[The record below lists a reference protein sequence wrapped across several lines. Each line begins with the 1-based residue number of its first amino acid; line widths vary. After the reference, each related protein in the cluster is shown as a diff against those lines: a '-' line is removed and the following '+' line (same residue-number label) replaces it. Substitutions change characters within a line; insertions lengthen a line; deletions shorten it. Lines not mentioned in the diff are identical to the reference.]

1 MMATYVCFDIGGTT
15 VKHALVSDD
24 GKISKKG
31 AFKTKDDADYLLKK
45 LETTVQRY
53 QKTLDIAGI
62 GVSTPGIVRRD
73 GYLLTGGAN
82 HDFDGYPLAE
92 KLTAACHLPVA
103 IENDGN
109 AAAIAERWLGSAI
122 DCDNYLMVVLGTG
135 VGAGIVINGEIYR
148 GAHGMAGE
156 FGWNVIHDIDPT
168 RELESFSL
176 NQHAA
181 TVSGLVDRYNASR
194 QQVDADAL
202 EETSAK
208 TILAAAQ
215 KHEPIAEQAVQDF
228 IQDITIMLLNLFSTF
243 DPEKIL
249 IGGGISSNPVF
260 VRLLQQSLD
269 TYISRHESLNRIRDI
284 ALGQVQPAKLRNNA
298 GLIGAAYQ
306 IKQQLQNLKGA

>member
-1 MMATYVCFDIGGTT
+1 MTATYVCFDIGGTT

-24 GKISKKG
+24 GIISQQD
-31 AFKTKDDADYLLKK
+31 AFKTIDDADYLLQH
-45 LETTVQRY
+45 LVTTVQQY
-53 QKTLDIAGI
+53 QATQKVAGI

-73 GYLLTGGAN
+73 GFLLTGGAN

-92 KLTAACHLPVA
+92 KLADACQLPVA
-103 IENDGN
+103 VENDGN
-109 AAAIAERWLGSAI
+109 AAAIAERWLGSAV
-122 DCDNYLMVVLGTG
+122 DCNDYLMVVLGTG

-156 FGWNVIHDIDPT
+156 FGWNVIHDIDLT

-181 TVSGLVDRYNASR
+181 TVAGLVDRYNASR
-194 QQVDADAL
+194 HQVDATVPD
-202 EETSAK
+202 ETSAK
-208 TILAAAQ
+208 TILAAALN
-215 KHEPIAEQAVQDF
+215 HEPIAEKAVQDF

-243 DPEKIL
+243 DPERIL
-249 IGGGISSNPVF
+249 IGGGISNNPTF
-260 VRLLQQSLD
+260 IRLLQQSLD

-284 ALGQVQPAKLRNNA
+284 ALGQVQPAKLRNDA

-306 IKQQLQNLKGA
+306 IKQQLKVLKGV